1 MGKITKT
8 DASKKRKHTTLAE
21 CEDALRASGGFV
33 THAAAMLGI
42 SWPALSERV
51 RKNARLQRVLEEAKE
66 QHLDLAETQLIS
78 SVKRGK
84 AWAVCFYLKCKG
96 KSRGYI
102 EKQQIDAT
110 VDNKEP
116 LVIKRAGKCQK

>member
-8 DASKKRKHTTLAE
+8 DGKKRKHTTLAE

-51 RKNARLQRVLEEAKE
+51 KKHARLQRVLEEARE

-78 SVKRGK
+78 SVAQGE
-84 AWAVCFYLKCKG
+84 AWAVCFFLKCKG
-96 KSRGYI
+96 KGRGYI
-102 EKQQIDAT
+102 ERQQIDT
-110 VDNKEP
+110 NITNKEP
-116 LVIKRAGKCQK
+116 LIIKRAGKCQK

>member
-1 MGKITKT
+1 V
-8 DASKKRKHTTLAE
+8 KKH
-21 CEDALRASGGFV
+21 
-33 THAAAMLGI
+33 
-42 SWPALSERV
+42 
-51 RKNARLQRVLEEAKE
+51 ARLQRVLEEARE

-78 SVKRGK
+78 SVKQGQ
-84 AWAVCFYLKCKG
+84 AWAVCFFLKCKG

-116 LVIKRAGKCQK
+116 LVIIKSKEK